1 VNGYLILIFAAVVML
16 TGLTLWLI
24 ASVIVTAIDSK
35 NAAKIIAAMG
45 AHFPLRRWWRR

>member
-1 VNGYLILIFAAVVML
+1 MNGFLIFAAVVTL
-16 TGLTLWLI
+16 SGLTIWLI
-24 ASVIVTAIDSK
+24 ASVVVTLIDSE